1 MRKQNMAA
9 LACWLAALG
18 ALFLILRA
26 GHPVQAHL
34 VHADALYLPVLFDDL
49 LRNGGRF
56 ADWFLTPAPY
66 FFPDMPMYGLA
77 WLASHSVLGQTTGFA
92 LLQTA
97 LAALALYF
105 LARQLLARG
114 ALPVAAALSLLF
126 VWLGLT
132 VDDPFVRLFTSA
144 HHYGAFIVALLL
156 CGLWL
161 GREGGPETGRTR
173 LAGASI
179 AVLGFL
185 TTLSDSIFLV
195 QTTVPLLATA
205 LLFGRGALRAT
216 AWRATLLLLL
226 PALAGMLSYRFVVT
240 HQTRFPS
247 RLSLA
252 RLPENLGEMGDILAT
267 LLSGRPLLAAAMLLS
282 LGVGAACILACLLRR
297 PAPALLGTLPRPLQ
311 MLAAFATLSCLATV
325 SAMLLAKILVP
336 VPRYLIGAM
345 SLPLVAGVF
354 VLVHLLDAR
363 SRRAAPALCLAVCLG
378 LAGLLAGQAWRVREV
393 RDTDHYYYPE
403 LIACVDR
410 TLAAAGA
417 RHGIAQYWDAKRVQG
432 LSRQRLTLA
441 QYSGDLSR
449 MEWITSERF
458 YRPHYDF
465 AIIADSEIPQFKLP
479 RERLATQGGGSPRAV
494 ACADRTVLLFGPAG
508 LRLPEAA
515 APEAR
520 PARAVPARFAT
531 AGAAFLWKG
540 CELPSGIGKPT
551 AACGVE
557 THDPRLSGHLTY
569 GPYEP
574 LPAGE
579 YALEIRYASAE
590 GDTGV
595 AGAWDVAL
603 QLPGKVVVAN
613 AGQLAGTRASPARM
627 SARFSIAAAHAMAPV
642 EIRTTVH
649 EGKSLRID
657 SIALT
662 RLR

>member
-1 MRKQNMAA
+1 MRKQDMAA
-9 LACWLAALG
+9 LACWLAAVG
-18 ALFLILRA
+18 ALFFILRA

-56 ADWFLTPAPY
+56 SDWFLTPAPY

-77 WLASHSVLGQTTGFA
+77 WLASDSVLGQTTGFA

-114 ALPVAAALSLLF
+114 ALPAAATLSILF

-144 HHYGAFIVALLL
+144 HHYGAFLAALLL
-156 CGLWL
+156 CALWL
-161 GREGGPETGRTR
+161 GREGVPQAGRNR
-173 LAGASI
+173 LTDASI

-195 QTTVPLLATA
+195 QTTIPLLATA

-240 HQTRFPS
+240 HQTRLPA
-247 RLSLA
+247 RLSLS
-252 RLPENLGEMGDILAT
+252 RLPENLGELGHILAT
-267 LLSGRPLLAAAMLLS
+267 LLGGRPLLAAALLLS
-282 LGVGAACILACLLRR
+282 LGVGAACILACLRRR
-297 PAPALLGTLPRPLQ
+297 PLPGLPGTLPRPLL

-325 SAMLLAKILVP
+325 SVMLLSKTLIP
-336 VPRYLIGAM
+336 VPRYLIGAA

-363 SRRAAPALCLAVCLG
+363 SPRAAPALCLAVCLV
-378 LAGLLAGQAWRVREV
+378 LSGLLAGQAWRVREV
-393 RDTDHYYYPE
+393 RDTDRYYYPE
-403 LIACVDR
+403 PVACVDR
-410 TLAAAGA
+410 ALAAARA
-417 RHGIAQYWDAKRVQG
+417 RHGIAQYWDAKLLQG

-465 AIIADSEIPQFKLP
+465 AIIADAEAAQFKLP
-479 RERLATQGGGSPRAV
+479 RERLAALGGELPRAV
-494 ACADRTVLLFGPAG
+494 ACGDRTVLLFRPAG
-508 LRLPEAA
+508 LRAPEAA
-515 APEAR
+515 AP
-520 PARAVPARFAT
+520 RAAPVPSRFA
-531 AGAAFLWKG
+531 APGASFRWKG
-540 CELPSGIGKPT
+540 CELPSGIGKPA

-557 THDPRLSGHLTY
+557 KRDPRLSGHLTY

-579 YALEIRYASAE
+579 YALQIRYASAE
-590 GDTGV
+590 GETGV
-595 AGAWDVAL
+595 VGAWDVAL
-603 QLPGKVVVAN
+603 QLPGEVVVAN
-613 AGQLAGTRASPARM
+613 AGQLTGTRALPARM
-627 SARFSIAAAHAMAPV
+627 SAWFSIAPAHAMAPV
-642 EIRTTVH
+642 EIRTTAH
-649 EGKSLRID
+649 EGKSLRVD
-657 SIALT
+657 SIELT